1 MKIWKQ
7 VVSLAVM
14 SMVTY
19 GGAMGED
26 KPADKATAQMEKL
39 GALRGRLML
48 KLPELG
54 KVVDR
59 DQNGANA
66 TYAAVE
72 RIWTQVSGAT
82 EKSLQEENAKEPE
95 MQNRLFVKTLSEKG
109 QTLAAMWNEFTQKG
123 WPTHQKTSD
132 KLRGEFEAL
141 NQVFASLKDA
151 EMTWHASGLDLGG
164 LIGVLTAI
172 DSRADAIKDQ
182 ATAAVSNLKVALSVW
197 EAMAK

>member
-1 MKIWKQ
+1 MNNVPIGNIENAIKTHSSPSQLKITDLRVATIRAPMRCPIIRLDTNQ
-7 VVSLAVM
+7 GI
-14 SMVTY
+14 Y
-19 GGAMGED
+19 GLGEVRDGAS
-26 KPADKATAQMEKL
+26 
-39 GALRGRLML
+39 
-48 KLPELG
+48 
-54 KVVDR
+54 
-59 DQNGANA
+59 A
-66 TYAAVE
+66 TYAAVD
-72 RIWTQVSGAT
+72 RIRTQVSGDI

-95 MQNRLFVKTLSEKG
+95 TQNRLFVKTLSEKG

-151 EMTWHASGLDLGG
+151 EMAWHASGLDLGG

-197 EAMAK
+197 ETMAK